1 MKKVNFKC
9 LDKAFNIKNINF
21 FKTNVLC
28 SVLAGCL
35 FAPPLPVEAVVL
47 TPPHAVSDVE
57 QGWGWQDE
65 DTFEMTKENSNINE
79 LVFDGIN
86 AVVNPE
92 IEWNQYFINVSK
104 GNRLR
109 INGDAKISSI
119 SYSIKENQSNAGTYV
134 LHADGEGTL
143 IDLNGNVD
151 IVLSHNLPSD
161 QQLSSI
167 GANLFYAQGEGVIN
181 VGVDGGT
188 TRAWAIAGKPDVI
201 SAKNGGIV
209 NIRSTNNKI
218 VGNIDFLDSNHLVVS
233 GTKVQANFVGP
244 GAYWYGDDQSFENF
258 YVRVDDGFLNEI
270 SEICDQLKGMY
281 DGLNNID
288 PGNAQIPVL
297 DEAIG
302 LLKRFP
308 SAAMFNEYMSIF
320 NRLLNIDPT
329 ISKQVE
335 EKLSNMLGAER
346 AAAYIQSI
354 KTFRQPDQDALP
366 LGLTFSDGA
375 QWTYFGQTEQIPMS
389 GLNGSVISKRISSIT
404 LNGGIVNLFDK
415 DIEDAW
421 EKIGLKDTLIGDN
434 LIQHDYVRI
443 GNLKGSEGIFRLDL
457 DVNNKNNSD
466 MVYIE
471 STSETEN
478 KIHYIEPYN
487 LPNLDNISKDN
498 TLAFAWTGKD
508 AANITFADKMN
519 FYGETLYDYELQI
532 NSAEITTQEQA
543 EQFAQSE
550 YNKTDNSFG
559 DGEEHKVLDN
569 YELLD
574 SKYWFIERVTLSES
588 ASTVGMRSAGYAS
601 YDAAIQ
607 LDRHDRRLREAVFA
621 DNQNRSGLW
630 VRYQHGQLGAK
641 GSYASDVNTV
651 YVGAEGSL
659 TENLRLGASF
669 SFMDGDVDFN
679 DVNGSSDMER
689 YEAAV
694 YGTYEN
700 GGHYVDVVARMGH
713 INNEFSLNNALGNRP
728 TSGSFG
734 QNYAAVSAE
743 YGYKFDAPAG
753 FFVEP
758 QLQVQGAYLGG
769 YDYSVQRG
777 MRMDVEQDS
786 SLIGRVGLRLGKAI
800 HSESSTGEIYV
811 RADML
816 HRGWSGGMLIR
827 GPTMASAASTTGPI
841 VSVFSLTLKRVREAM
856 LLIPGLCRGASTI
869 SSSC

>member
-1 MKKVNFKC
+1 M
-9 LDKAFNIKNINF
+9 
-21 FKTNVLC
+21 
-28 SVLAGCL
+28 SVTVSVT
-35 FAPPLPVEAVVL
+35 PV
-47 TPPHAVSDVE
+47 
-57 QGWGWQDE
+57 Q
-65 DTFEMTKENSNINE
+65 
-79 LVFDGIN
+79 
-86 AVVNPE
+86 
-92 IEWNQYFINVSK
+92 
-104 GNRLR
+104 
-109 INGDAKISSI
+109 
-119 SYSIKENQSNAGTYV
+119 
-134 LHADGEGTL
+134 
-143 IDLNGNVD
+143 
-151 IVLSHNLPSD
+151 
-161 QQLSSI
+161 
-167 GANLFYAQGEGVIN
+167 
-181 VGVDGGT
+181 
-188 TRAWAIAGKPDVI
+188 
-201 SAKNGGIV
+201 
-209 NIRSTNNKI
+209 
-218 VGNIDFLDSNHLVVS
+218 
-233 GTKVQANFVGP
+233 
-244 GAYWYGDDQSFENF
+244 
-258 YVRVDDGFLNEI
+258 
-270 SEICDQLKGMY
+270 
-281 DGLNNID
+281 
-288 PGNAQIPVL
+288 
-297 DEAIG
+297 
-302 LLKRFP
+302 
-308 SAAMFNEYMSIF
+308 
-320 NRLLNIDPT
+320 
-329 ISKQVE
+329 
-335 EKLSNMLGAER
+335 
-346 AAAYIQSI
+346 
-354 KTFRQPDQDALP
+354 
-366 LGLTFSDGA
+366 
-375 QWTYFGQTEQIPMS
+375 
-389 GLNGSVISKRISSIT
+389 KRISNIE
-404 LNGGIVNLFDK
+404 LLDGGIVNLFD
-415 DIEDAW
+415 DD
-421 EKIGLKDTLIGDN
+421 LKNKWKEIKYAGESLYYKLTGGNDGN
-434 LIQHDYVRI
+434 WVEHDYVRI
-443 GNLKGSEGIFRLDL
+443 GNLRGSEGVFRLDL
-457 DVNNKNNSD
+457 DVDDKSKSD
-466 MVYIE
+466 MIYVE
-471 STSETEN
+471 STSETEK

-543 EQFAQSE
+543 KQFAESE
-550 YNKTDNSFG
+550 YNKADSSFG
-559 DGEEHKVLDN
+559 DGEGHKVLDN

-621 DNQNRSGLW
+621 DSQNRSGLW

-679 DVNGSSDMER
+679 DVNGTSDMER

-816 HRGWSGGMLIR
+816 HQFTDGQH
-827 GPTMASAASTTGPI
+827 
-841 VSVFSLTLKRVREAM
+841 AM
-856 LLIPGLCRGASTI
+856 LSDNDAHRLGLVWGDADTWANYGIGGFYNWTDRLGI
-869 SSSC
+869 QLDVEKSSGSNVADTWLVSGRVNYIF